1 MDELDTAGDRRR
13 ESDAVVGAVDV
24 VVHRL
29 RDGDHRD
36 ALVVESK
43 AVRQG
48 VVAADRDE
56 RVEPEPLDHPDRVRG
71 EVERAIA
78 DRLVG
83 EEVGH
88 VARLDAAGVRA

>member
-1 MDELDTAGDRRR
+1 MDI
-13 ESDAVVGAVDV
+13 

-36 ALVVESK
+36 ALVVKSK

-56 RVEPEPLDHPDRVRG
+56 RVEPEPFDHPDRVRG
-71 EVERAIA
+71 EVERAVP

-88 VARLDAAGVRA
+88 IARLDTARVRA